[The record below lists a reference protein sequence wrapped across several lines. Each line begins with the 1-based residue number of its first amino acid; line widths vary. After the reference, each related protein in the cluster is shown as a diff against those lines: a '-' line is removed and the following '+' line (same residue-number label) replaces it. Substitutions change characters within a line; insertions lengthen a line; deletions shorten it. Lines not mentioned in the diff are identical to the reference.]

1 MGATRCTCARLRDE
15 KRVTKMRRRGTWATR
30 FGIYFAAIGSAF
42 GLGSLWRFPYVVA
55 ENGGGAFVALYFF
68 LLIVIGVPLLIG
80 ELLIG
85 KVTNRGVLAG
95 QRQLVAQAQSRG
107 LNGKKR
113 FLIWLMPILAGLS
126 IFCCVFILGYYSV
139 VSGWVLHFFMQFLS
153 LLFSSGREVQVAEN
167 MSLLRSS
174 AYLQMLFST
183 LHIASISIVVAKGV
197 EDGIEKWVGF
207 IMPVFVGILFVL
219 VFESLSMASYSE
231 AMRFFLYPDFS
242 KLNLSSMGA
251 AIGQLCFTLSVGF
264 ATMVTFGSYLRNDAL
279 ASDTGFRVATVDAA
293 TALVAGLLVF
303 PLLVGGGNTSRGPE
317 LLFETAPKFLLQF
330 DGGAIFGV
338 FFFLCLYLAALGASI
353 SILET
358 VVANI
363 CENSQLS
370 RGWASLIAGASAFL
384 FSIVPALSSTFF
396 AKVKFGDRGLLEFLD
411 LILINWIVPVLALI
425 FSQIV
430 VYEMNEK
437 SKREEFIQ
445 YENSDM
451 PIAVTSLSV
460 SSGKMLYKHWMF
472 LMKWVVPPII
482 IVALVLQSIGLYL
495 KVNS

>member
-1 MGATRCTCARLRDE
+1 
-15 KRVTKMRRRGTWATR
+15 MRRRGTWGTR

-85 KVTNRGVLAG
+85 KVTNRGVFAG

-113 FLIWLMPILAGLS
+113 LLIWFMPVLAVLS

-139 VSGWVLHFFMQFLS
+139 VSGWVLHFFIQFLS
-153 LLFSSGREVQVAEN
+153 LPFTTGRELQVIEN
-167 MSLLRSS
+167 MSLLRNSG
-174 AYLQMLFST
+174 YLQILLST
-183 LHIASISIVVAKGV
+183 VHIAIISIVVAKGV
-197 EDGIEKWVGF
+197 EDGIEKWVGY

-219 VFESLSMASYSE
+219 VFEALSMDSYSD

-251 AIGQLCFTLSVGF
+251 AIGQLCFTLSIGF
-264 ATMVTFGSYLRNDAL
+264 ATMVTFGSYLRNEAL

-303 PLLVGGGNTSRGPE
+303 PLLVGGGSSLRGPE
-317 LLFETAPKFLLQF
+317 LLFETVPKFLLHF
-330 DGGAIFGV
+330 DGGSIFGI

-358 VVANI
+358 VVANV
-363 CENSQLS
+363 CENTQLS
-370 RGWASLIAGASAFL
+370 RGRASLIAGATAFL
-384 FSIVPALSSTFF
+384 FSIVPALSSTLFS
-396 AKVKFGDRGLLEFLD
+396 AVKIGDRELLEFLD
-411 LILINWIVPVLALI
+411 LVLINWVVPLLALT

-430 VYEMNEK
+430 VYEVNEK
-437 SKREEFIQ
+437 LKLEEFIQ
-445 YENSDM
+445 NENSGM
-451 PIAVTSLSV
+451 PMATTSLSV
-460 SSGKMLYKHWMF
+460 SSGRVLYNHWLF

-482 IVALVLQSIGLYL
+482 ILALVLQSIGLYL
-495 KVNS
+495 KM

>member
-1 MGATRCTCARLRDE
+1 
-15 KRVTKMRRRGTWATR
+15 MRRRGTWATR

-68 LLIVIGVPLLIG
+68 LLMIIGVPLLIG

-95 QRQLVAQAQSRG
+95 QRQLVAQAQSQGPLGR
-107 LNGKKR
+107 KR
-113 FLIWLMPILAGLS
+113 LLIWVMPILAVLS

-139 VSGWVLHFFMQFLS
+139 ISGWVLHFFMQFLS
-153 LLFSSGREVQVAEN
+153 LPFSIGRELQVAEN
-167 MSLLRSS
+167 MSLLRGS

-183 LHIASISIVVAKGV
+183 VHITIISVVVAKGV

-219 VFESLSMASYSE
+219 VFESLSMDSYSE

-303 PLLVGGGNTSRGPE
+303 PLLGGGSSSRGPE
-317 LLFETAPKFLLQF
+317 LLFETVPKFLLQF

-363 CENSQLS
+363 CENTQLS
-370 RGWASLIAGASAFL
+370 RGRASLIAGAAAFI

-396 AKVKFGDRGLLEFLD
+396 STVKVGDRGLLEFLD
-411 LILINWIVPVLALI
+411 LILINWVVPVLALI

-430 VYEMNEK
+430 VYEVNEK
-437 SKREEFIQ
+437 SKLEEFISL
-445 YENSDM
+445 ENSNM
-451 PIAVTSLSV
+451 PIVASSLSV
-460 SSGKMLYKHWMF
+460 SSGRVFYNHWLF

-482 IVALVLQSIGLYL
+482 IGALILQSIALY
-495 KVNS
+495 KKI